1 MRKVFLFILS
11 IFLAG
16 CTVSNEDAVE
26 EVIEDTLS
34 VKYERIYVE
43 IDEEIDYLD
52 YITSS
57 NDDEIEYNSIDTS
70 NVGTYTVTYTLNE
83 LEASMIVD
91 VVTMYD
97 KIYSPLGITPETIE
111 DPDDITV
118 LVNKQYAIPEDYV
131 PDDLVTVVDSSQQLR
146 KEAAEAY
153 EAFYNA
159 AVAKGISIYSIS
171 GYRTNETQTLYWNNQ
186 VKVRGEEYAS
196 QYSAYPL
203 RSEHQLGLA
212 IDISYMTESDRLSES
227 VADSEIGQF
236 IVSDAYKYGFILRYP
251 EDKTNITNYG
261 YEPWHIRYVGV
272 ELATKLYE
280 EDLTLE
286 EYYEVYYK

>member
-1 MRKVFLFILS
+1 M
-11 IFLAG
+11 
-16 CTVSNEDAVE
+16 
-26 EVIEDTLS
+26 
-34 VKYERIYVE
+34 
-43 IDEEIDYLD
+43 
-52 YITSS
+52 
-57 NDDEIEYNSIDTS
+57 
-70 NVGTYTVTYTLNE
+70 TYTLNE

-212 IDISYMTESDRLSES
+212 IDISYMTEGDRLSES